1 MEFYTVLKAFS
12 LERKNSK
19 KLESRILFPNIFLF
33 FLSRK
38 IIVIYKLAL

>member
-19 KLESRILFPNIFLF
+19 KLESRILFPNIFLGIGVRISTYE
-33 FLSRK
+33 L
-38 IIVIYKLAL
+38 